1 MIFYWPT
8 GLYYGISMVVGL
20 MAGIVSSEKLVN
32 RLPVPLRSLG
42 MVGPQQAS
50 TVLSSARTLFQDY
63 QSAWSRGDS
72 ASIRLLTTPSFGDKS
87 ALLLEALAI
96 LQRVN
101 QMDNVRIRASRVI
114 DSNAEGTVCTVLFRA
129 SAKDTLIDTPTGSTL
144 YKDSSTFTE
153 YWRLIKNDTGW
164 LVDGIDQST
173 ADVSARRADMVK
185 FATDNKLFY
194 YLDMGWLFLPSRG
207 KLFGKG
213 KFGVSDINNYV
224 VGKWGSYL
232 VQFYTYK
239 AYGSSSKPIVISQL
253 AVPKS
258 YGGILI
264 QPKKLFGNSAPD
276 GYTKYEFEW
285 PDFNKRYD
293 VYATGADRLATFEL
307 LNPGFMAYLYDTDKH
322 VSIEVVDTIIY
333 LYKTGSDQTIDYQTV
348 LTILQKAYKELRL

>member
-1 MIFYWPT
+1 
-8 GLYYGISMVVGL
+8 
-20 MAGIVSSEKLVN
+20 
-32 RLPVPLRSLG
+32 
-42 MVGPQQAS
+42 
-50 TVLSSARTLFQDY
+50 
-63 QSAWSRGDS
+63 
-72 ASIRLLTTPSFGDKS
+72 
-87 ALLLEALAI
+87 
-96 LQRVN
+96 
-101 QMDNVRIRASRVI
+101 MDNVRIRASRVI

-173 ADVSARRADMVK
+173 ADVSAQRADMVK

-194 YLDMGWLFLPSRG
+194 CLDMGWLFLPSRG

-293 VYATGADRLATFEL
+293 VYATDADRLATFEL
-307 LNPGFMAYLYDTDKH
+307 LNPGFMAYLYDTDEH

-348 LTILQKAYKELRL
+348 LTILQKAYKELQL